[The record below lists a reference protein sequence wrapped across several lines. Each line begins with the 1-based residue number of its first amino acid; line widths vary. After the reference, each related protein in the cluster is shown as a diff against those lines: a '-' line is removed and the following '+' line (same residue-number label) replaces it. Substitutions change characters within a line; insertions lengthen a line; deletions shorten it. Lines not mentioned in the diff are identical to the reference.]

1 MSDHLKRHQDYIN
14 SLKAGKSS
22 GISTV
27 FGRAADIL
35 PPEAMEVD
43 APVAAKSAALTQAP
57 PLSSATEVAKPALT
71 SPPPQLKI
79 PPSLSKP
86 LPGSGISKSAPA
98 AHQPP
103 LPSDPRDGA
112 PQFYDLDEPVLDMAA
127 DQALLKSTVQDL
139 VADCA
144 LALEDPVGCLV
155 KTDNGEEEVISVYL
169 ENGERVF
176 LLSDLTMLD
185 EREFTA
191 RLIRLNAQDMEN
203 VLQTAKDKVEDASE
217 SNQEQDQVLGQAQ
230 ELRTSPQKQVFE
242 VRGDSG
248 ELLWHAYFGDN
259 GISLISLGDG
269 SFIKRA
275 EGRNEYVFSTLSAS
289 DGDIKIYIL
298 NALVFDPKTGN
309 IFIEVNQGAYTAAFF
324 NNGWRAHQY
333 RRHDGSE
340 TYYVTEPMSQGVA
353 PPTVQV
359 ANLQLDIQGG
369 ECRFDTIELAGAS
382 PRTFNLKSRM
392 L

>member
-43 APVAAKSAALTQAP
+43 APSAAKNLSLSMP
-57 PLSSATEVAKPALT
+57 PLSSSTESAPAVLAA
-71 SPPPQLKI
+71 PPPQLKI
-79 PPSLSKP
+79 PASLSKP
-86 LPGSGISKSAPA
+86 LPGSGITKASATKASP
-98 AHQPP
+98 PP
-103 LPSDPRDGA
+103 LPSEPQAGA

-144 LALEDPVGCLV
+144 RALEDPIGCLV
-155 KTDNGEEEVISVYL
+155 QTDGGEEEVISVYL

-176 LLSDLTMLD
+176 LLADLTMID
-185 EREFTA
+185 EREFA
-191 RLIRLNAQDMEN
+191 RRLLRPSAEEMES
-203 VLQTAKDKVEDASE
+203 VLVEAKERVAEQARPAPVVEP
-217 SNQEQDQVLGQAQ
+217 VP
-230 ELRTSPQKQVFE
+230 RQVFE

-259 GISLISLGDG
+259 GISLISLADG

-275 EGRNEYVFSTLSAS
+275 EGRNEYVFSTLSAA

-309 IFIEVNQGAYTAAFF
+309 IFIEVNQGAFTAAFF

-340 TYYVTEPMSQGVA
+340 TYYVSEPISINM
-353 PPTVQV
+353 VQV
-359 ANLQLDIQGG
+359 TNLQLDIQGG
-369 ECRFDTIELAGAS
+369 ECRFDTIEPSGAS
-382 PRTFNLKSRM
+382 RTITLKSRV

>member
-35 PPEAMEVD
+35 PPEAMEVE
-43 APVAAKSAALTQAP
+43 APSSGQSRALTMP
-57 PLSSATEVAKPALT
+57 PLSSSTEVSKPALT

-79 PPSLSKP
+79 PPSLSKA
-86 LPGSGISKSAPA
+86 LPGSGIRKSAPA
-98 AHQPP
+98 APQPP
-103 LPSDPRDGA
+103 LPSAPKAGA

-155 KTDNGEEEVISVYL
+155 KTDSGEEEVISVYL

-176 LLSDLTMLD
+176 LLSDLTMLN

-191 RLIRLNAQDMEN
+191 CLIRPNAQDMED
-203 VLQTAKDKVEDASE
+203 VLQAAKAKVEDAAE
-217 SNQEQDQVLGQAQ
+217 SNQEQDQDLNQAQ
-230 ELRTSPQKQVFE
+230 ELRTSVQKQVFE
-242 VRGDSG
+242 VRGESG

-259 GISLISLGDG
+259 GISLISLADG

-340 TYYVTEPMSQGVA
+340 TYYVTEPMSSGMA

-369 ECRFDTIELAGAS
+369 ECRFETIELAGAA

>member
-191 RLIRLNAQDMEN
+191 RLIRPNAQDMES
-203 VLQTAKDKVEDASE
+203 VLQAAKSRAAEPAETDLNIKP
-217 SNQEQDQVLGQAQ
+217 
-230 ELRTSPQKQVFE
+230 ELDLNAAPQKQVFE

-248 ELLWHAYFGDN
+248 ELLWHAYFGEN

>member
-43 APVAAKSAALTQAP
+43 APRSGQSTALAMP
-57 PLSSATEVAKPALT
+57 PLSQGTEVSKPVLT

-86 LPGSGISKSAPA
+86 LPGSGISKSTA
-98 AHQPP
+98 AGSQPP
-103 LPSDPRDGA
+103 LPSDPNAGA

-191 RLIRLNAQDMEN
+191 RLIRPNAQDMES
-203 VLQTAKDKVEDASE
+203 VLQAAKSRAAEPAE
-217 SNQEQDQVLGQAQ
+217 SDLNIKP
-230 ELRTSPQKQVFE
+230 ELDLNAAPQKQVFE

-359 ANLQLDIQGG
+359 ANLELDIQGG